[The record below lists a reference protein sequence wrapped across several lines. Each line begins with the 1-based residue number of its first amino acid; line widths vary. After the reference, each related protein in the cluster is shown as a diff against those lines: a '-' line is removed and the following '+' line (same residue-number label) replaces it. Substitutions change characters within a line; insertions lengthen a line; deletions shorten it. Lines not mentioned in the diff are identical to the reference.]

1 MRKRSAEVLERVLA
15 NRSPLSIQE
24 LADEYGTSEK
34 TLRNDVKEINQF
46 LEEASL
52 PELIITKE
60 GSLIKAKNF
69 NSKEAERRLYE
80 LDAYSYKLSGTER
93 QNYIS
98 MVLLETGQYMTM
110 QSFAEELHVSRITIV
125 NDMEPVKEKMALHN
139 VDLIMDPG
147 KGMVV
152 HCGEAE
158 RLRLMADIGY
168 EIRDERFFQNF
179 LYRRLDVQYPLDSIL
194 SAAQDYMKE
203 NKLLFVGDMYYRI
216 AVYAFVLFNFASKRG
231 TRMDGSSALS
241 DMDTLMLAAAQ
252 NLRVIVT
259 QQMLEAFRAYLQT
272 NEENIY
278 LKSVDDIVLYK
289 VIIQFLGE
297 IDKTLNMGLANDTML
312 LDALLLH
319 IRNMQNWEKFD
330 VDLPT
335 DEDSSINYDLLVK
348 LVEENAYILENYL
361 IHTLSESIKKSIV
374 IHLCVAI
381 IRGQH
386 YMLPVSL
393 LLVCPGS
400 RASGKYLEAQIQNY
414 FDFQIKAVLTEEKE
428 IRRIEERTESVDFVL
443 STIPL
448 KTEKY
453 TVYQIHP
460 HLGLD
465 DLNLLQ
471 RAIFHRQH
479 FQPDTKTKKEAALR
493 KFIYQIFDD
502 KELAR
507 RLAEGTEA
515 IIGNY
520 ELEQA
525 QKNLAPL
532 SGRLL
537 REYVRLLE
545 GTLSWRDA
553 IRVSAAPLLEAGFI
567 ENQYVD
573 RAIQVVEEYGDYI
586 VVSEG
591 VALAHANQNTGGV
604 HRDCLSLLV
613 CPEGI
618 HFTESDQMVYLL
630 FCFASTGEQDDLEM
644 LKAII
649 RLGQQP
655 GDARRIAALRD
666 IDAVYAAI
674 NAMS

>member
-1 MRKRSAEVLERVLA
+1 MRKRSVEVLERVLA
-15 NRSPLSIQE
+15 NRSALSIQE
-24 LADEYGTSEK
+24 LAEEYGTSEK

-46 LEEASL
+46 LEETGL
-52 PELIITKE
+52 PDLIITKE
-60 GSLIKAKNF
+60 GSLIKARNF
-69 NSKEAERRLYE
+69 NSREAEKRLYE
-80 LDAYSYKLSGTER
+80 LDAYSYKLSGAER

-98 MVLLETGQYMTM
+98 MVLLESGRYMTM
-110 QSFAEELHVSRITIV
+110 QGFADELHVSRITIV
-125 NDMEPVKEKMALHN
+125 NDMEPVKEKMTRFG
-139 VDLIMDPG
+139 VDLVLDPG

-152 HCGEAE
+152 QCQEPDC
-158 RLRLMADIGY
+158 LRMMADIGY
-168 EIRDERFFQNF
+168 EIRDERFFQSF
-179 LYRRLDVQYPLDSIL
+179 LYRRLEVRYPLESVL
-194 SAAQDYMKE
+194 SSAQAYMRE

-216 AVYAFVLFNFASKRG
+216 AVYIFILFNFSSKRG
-231 TRMDGSSALS
+231 SLMDGSSALS
-241 DMDTLMLAAAQ
+241 DMDTMMLAAARDLQ
-252 NLRVIVT
+252 VIVT
-259 QQMLEAFRAYLQT
+259 QQMLDAYRAYIRA
-272 NEENIY
+272 NEENVY

-289 VIIQFLGE
+289 VIIEFLSE

-312 LDALLLH
+312 LDALLMH
-319 IRNMQNWEKFD
+319 IRNMQNWEEFD
-330 VDLPT
+330 VELPV
-335 DEDSSINYDLLVK
+335 EEASSIKYNLLLK
-348 LVEENAYILENYL
+348 LVDENAGILENYL
-361 IHTLSESIKKSIV
+361 VHTLSESLKKSIV

-386 YMLPVSL
+386 YMVPVSI

-414 FDFQIKAVLTEEKE
+414 FDFQIRAVLTEEKE
-428 IRRIEERTESVDFVL
+428 IRRIEEREESVDFVL

-460 HLGLD
+460 HLGIE

-471 RAIFHRQH
+471 RVIFQRQH
-479 FQPDTKTKKEAALR
+479 FQPDTKNKKEAALR

-515 IIGNY
+515 IIGDY
-520 ELEQA
+520 EEELA
-525 QKNLAPL
+525 KKNRTPL
-532 SGRLL
+532 SARLS
-537 REYVRLLE
+537 REYIRLLE
-545 GTLSWRDA
+545 KSLDWRSA
-553 IRVSAAPLLEAGFI
+553 IRTSAAPLLEGGFI
-567 ENQYVD
+567 EPDYVD

-591 VALAHANQNTGGV
+591 VALAHANQSEGGV
-604 HRDCLSLLV
+604 HRDGLSLLI

-649 RLGQQP
+649 RLGQTP
-655 GDARRIAALRD
+655 GEARRIAALRD
-666 IDAVYAAI
+666 PDTVYTSILTAT
-674 NAMS
+674 